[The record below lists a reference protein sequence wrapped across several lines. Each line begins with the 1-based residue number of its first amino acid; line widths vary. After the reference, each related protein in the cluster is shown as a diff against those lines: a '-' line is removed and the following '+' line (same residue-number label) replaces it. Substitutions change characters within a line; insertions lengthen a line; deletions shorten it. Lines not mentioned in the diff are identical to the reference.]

1 MERSDIEVFEI
12 LNTRFPKEGSK
23 KIVNYLDIKQHK
35 TMQDFKE
42 LFLTK
47 EDKLD
52 LITRMDSHFRWLVG
66 ILLTVSG
73 IIIAVS
79 KL

>member
-1 MERSDIEVFEI
+1 M
-12 LNTRFPKEGSK
+12 
-23 KIVNYLDIKQHK
+23 H
-35 TMQDFKE
+35 DFKE

-47 EDKLD
+47 EDKLE
-52 LITRMDSHFRWLVG
+52 LITRMDSHFRWLIG

>member
-12 LNTRFPKEGSK
+12 LNTRFPREESK